1 MHECADPVA
10 DCLDLRTGKE
20 VRVAGNRD
28 RRRPALVSNE
38 HRRGDA
44 FAIEIGAVIEFAR
57 VSVVAWETD
66 SRRRTH
72 SIADTKF
79 FRVRNRYA
87 HQSRHRRDI
96 AVGKGA
102 ALSIDAAVGATT
114 TKVFGRTRDRPL
126 ERYRRIVGESM
137 QARGTEVGRE

>member
-1 MHECADPVA
+1 MAC
-10 DCLDLRTGKE
+10 
-20 VRVAGNRD
+20 NRY
-28 RRRPALVSNE
+28 RSRPALVSNE

-87 HQSRHRRDI
+87 HQRRHRRDI
-96 AVGKGA
+96 AVGKGR
-102 ALSIDAAVGATT
+102 ALSIAEKLGATSSNAS
-114 TKVFGRTRDRPL
+114 GRTRAHPL
-126 ERYRRIVGESM
+126 QPYRLILNESL
-137 QARGTEVGRE
+137 QTA